1 MVEMTDEHPSLL
13 VGGLEARPL
22 SRPRSPMS
30 PRVSAPLLREC
41 GTLDTIRGYG
51 DTRTALSPQTN
62 HIVSTSRDMC
72 ITPPDGT
79 TAHHIT
85 SHMGRTRSAYGRGC
99 ASMASRHRHA
109 LHHTVVPSATGRCV
123 SRRPACVRTGMM
135 ACPPA
140 RCFSLKAE
148 GGLSEAELGR
158 GLRSDG

>member
-1 MVEMTDEHPSLL
+1 MRTERSKDAHPSLIMVEMTDEHPSLL

-22 SRPRSPMS
+22 SRPRSPVS

-51 DTRTALSPQTN
+51 DTRTIPQTN

-85 SHMGRTRSAYGRGC
+85 YVA
-99 ASMASRHRHA
+99 HA
-109 LHHTVVPSATGRCV
+109 QRIRQGMCVHGQPSSSCLHHTVVPSATGRVDADAASHVGLPASGQVCWHARPPGA
-123 SRRPACVRTGMM
+123 SR
-135 ACPPA
+135 
-140 RCFSLKAE
+140 
-148 GGLSEAELGR
+148 
-158 GLRSDG
+158 